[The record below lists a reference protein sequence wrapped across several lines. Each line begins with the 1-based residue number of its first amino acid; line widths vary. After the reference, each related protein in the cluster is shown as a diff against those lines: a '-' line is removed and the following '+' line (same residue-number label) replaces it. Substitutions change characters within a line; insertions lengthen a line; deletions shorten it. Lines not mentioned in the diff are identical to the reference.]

1 MEHVPTFSPLLDAHI
16 PLYMQVYTYYKELIT
31 NGKLPPKT
39 RLPSIRRCAQALSVS
54 RTTAESAYLQLCAD
68 GYILSKP
75 QSGYYVTDLYFHAPQ
90 TKPAAAK
97 THDPKIRYDFSS
109 LSADR
114 ESFDFDLWRRYLK
127 SALRQDERLLSY
139 GEVQG
144 EQDLREAVA
153 QYVTEA
159 RGAVCTPERI
169 VIGAGVQSLLHILC
183 AVLGSGQ
190 SIAFRDKAFM
200 QGIAIFRDH
209 GFTICEDEAKA
220 QLLYTSPSHMNRRGD
235 IMSTPERIELLRSA
249 NARGATLIEDDY
261 DNEFGY
267 FSRSSPALQ
276 GLDGGRSVIY
286 IGTFSKLLL
295 PSIRLSFMILPD
307 ALIPRY
313 RKIAPLYNQTAS
325 KTEQI
330 ALCRFIRDGRLTGQ
344 IRKIRRLYIQKTL
357 YVKQI
362 AERVFGDAV
371 RTEVS
376 ETGFVVKAHLQTA
389 LSAEAVQLAA
399 AKAGVAVYA
408 ERAADGVT
416 LLLSG
421 SGVPKDE
428 VGKALEI
435 LRQICQIPANESAR
449 GVCESVLN

>member
-1 MEHVPTFSPLLDAHI
+1 MNAQSTPTFSPLLDSHI

-39 RLPSIRRCAQALSVS
+39 RLPSIRRCAQTLSVS

-90 TKPAAAK
+90 TPP
-97 THDPKIRYDFSS
+97 TVTGTSEPEIRYDFSS

-144 EQDLREAVA
+144 ERDLREAVA
-153 QYVTEA
+153 QYVTKA

-183 AVLGSGQ
+183 AVLTRGQ
-190 SIAFRDKAFM
+190 SIAFQDKDFS

-209 GFTICEDEAKA
+209 GFTICEEETKA

-235 IMSTPERIELLRSA
+235 IMSTPERIELLRA
-249 NARGATLIEDDY
+249 VTARGAMLIEDDY

-307 ALIPRY
+307 ALMPRY
-313 RKIAPLYNQTAS
+313 LKIAPLYNQTAS

-330 ALCRFIRDGRLTGQ
+330 ALSRFIRDGRLTMQ

-357 YVKQI
+357 YLKQVVD
-362 AERVFGDAV
+362 RVFGDAV
-371 RTEVS
+371 HTEVG
-376 ETGFVVKAHLQTA
+376 ETGFVVKAQLQTPLNASA
-389 LSAEAVQLAA
+389 LRRAA
-399 AKAGVAVYA
+399 ADVGIAVYA
-408 ERAADGVT
+408 QDENAGGVT
-416 LLLSG
+416 LLLSC

-428 VGKALEI
+428 IEEALEI
-435 LRQICQIPANESAR
+435 LRKICQIPVDAMHAIS
-449 GVCESVLN
+449 